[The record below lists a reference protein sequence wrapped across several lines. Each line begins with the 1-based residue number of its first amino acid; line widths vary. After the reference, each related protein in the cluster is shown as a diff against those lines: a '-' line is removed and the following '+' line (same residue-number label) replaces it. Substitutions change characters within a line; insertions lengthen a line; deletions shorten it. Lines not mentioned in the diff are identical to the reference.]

1 MSIKSTTKAT
11 GERRDA
17 RDRDWKELPPG
28 FRTACVRL
36 FECHR
41 KVTAA
46 NLQATKELNMESRS
60 PEEVVRAW
68 NDAFS
73 RQDIDECMSY
83 MSDDYIRHGD
93 MSWETPLDRDSWG
106 AMLKGFNAAFPGWSW
121 EITSFVVSGNTV
133 IVEAHESG
141 VWTRPWEFLGISL
154 EPSGEAYDDRDAVYF
169 EVRDGL
175 IRQTRVYITN
185 NFARTYQID
194 KRIAELANIQSEPAG

>member
-1 MSIKSTTKAT
+1 
-11 GERRDA
+11 
-17 RDRDWKELPPG
+17 
-28 FRTACVRL
+28 
-36 FECHR
+36 
-41 KVTAA
+41 
-46 NLQATKELNMESRS
+46 MESRS

-141 VWTRPWEFLGISL
+141 VWTQPWEFLGISL

-194 KRIAELANIQSEPAG
+194 KRVAELINVQSEPAG